1 MKQQDMII
9 LFGIIIVVGII
20 YLQYFSSEPIYNDGI
35 LTTQEEQGDQED
47 DKDADLRRKFVTRD
61 SARTN
66 DYKYSR
72 YRDGKRNNNSDD
84 ALDSFFNDPQIDN
97 KTYNGFVPRDETG
110 GNMATYVPGVKKELS
125 ELDKFNAED
134 LLPNEKN
141 NDWWEDVQTTTVKN
155 RHLINIYRPVG
166 INTIQSSLKNPSYD
180 IRGTPPNP
188 KTFVSPWNQ
197 SSYEPDIN
205 IKNQSLCY

>member
-1 MKQQDMII
+1 MRQQDMII
-9 LFGIIIVVGII
+9 LLGIVIVVGII
-20 YLQYFSSEPIYNDGI
+20 YLQYFSSEPIYNDGV
-35 LTTQEEQGDQED
+35 LSGQDQEQEQEQEQD
-47 DKDADLRRKFVTRD
+47 PLSKKFVTRD
-61 SARTN
+61 SSKSG

-72 YRDGKRNNNSDD
+72 YRDGKRHEGAGT
-84 ALDSFFNDPQIDN
+84 ALDTYFNDATQN
-97 KTYNGFVPRDETG
+97 TKYNGFVPRDETG
-110 GNMATYVPGVKKELS
+110 GNMATYIPGVKKELS

-180 IRGTPPNP
+180 IRGAPPNP